1 MAPLSGQPDDFGEF
15 FSSASLL
22 GSFAPLLILFGE
34 QVTKQFISQM
44 TGWPDF
50 IIFSMAPVG
59 ILTGVVSAIRL
70 RGSNTLKAI
79 IGR

>member
-1 MAPLSGQPDDFGEF
+1 MAPMPNDSDDFGDV

-22 GSFAPLLILFGE
+22 GSLAPLITLFGE
-34 QVTKQFISQM
+34 QVTKQFLSQM
-44 TGWPDF
+44 AGRADSLV
-50 IIFSMAPVG
+50 FSMAPVG

-70 RGSNTLKAI
+70 RGSNALRAV